1 MIPSD
6 SDKAKKASRLDKVE
20 VFHTDT
26 IVIKWTVN
34 QGDRSIEVEDKES
47 GQTALN
53 SSGEGLQ
60 LYMTED
66 DFGDAPAP
74 YDFIVQLLEFCD
86 ISEGRATLLS
96 YILMEKKSR
105 RIERYLIKEGIEFEA
120 GSTGEDVDG
129 SNTRYHSVSYSE
141 ANKEIRELERDR
153 CKPK

>member
-1 MIPSD
+1 M
-6 SDKAKKASRLDKVE
+6 DKVE

-34 QGDRSIEVEDKES
+34 QKGQSIEVEDKES
-47 GQTALN
+47 GQAALT
-53 SSGEGLQ
+53 SSGNGLQ

-86 ISEGRATLLS
+86 ISEGQATLLS
-96 YILMEKKSR
+96 FILMEKKSR

-120 GSTGEDVDG
+120 GDTEEDVDG
-129 SNTRYHSVSYSE
+129 SNTQHYSVIYNK

-153 CKPK
+153 RKSR